1 MESLFAD
8 IYKYLLDHKKIP
20 KWVAWL
26 YISIFFVCII
36 LIGFFAGFSAL
47 DATGIGGA
55 LFSWSLSFT
64 FFMLWIYLTVKI
76 IRHKKQF
83 KRDL

>member
-1 MESLFAD
+1 MGCLA
-8 IYKYLLDHKKIP
+8 
-20 KWVAWL
+20 L
-26 YISIFFVCII
+26 YIHLFCFYHFNW
-36 LIGFFAGFSAL
+36 FFAGFSAL